1 MLRVSASSSTRIAR
15 LVVPA
20 ASVLPAQHQHQLHQ
34 QLHQQQHRL
43 MSTYVFDSFRGGS
56 GNAGG
61 GNSWQW
67 PITKANT
74 IFNIVPQGHK
84 YVVERFGKLHS
95 IQDSGWFL
103 AIPMVDNI
111 SYVIDVRERAMDIPP
126 QAAITRDNVSV
137 EVSGNLF
144 IRFQDPEKAAYGALN
159 PLYSVTQHAQ
169 SAMRSAIGEMELDEI
184 LHGRARLNSLIKG
197 ILQEASEPWGLEIR
211 RYEITE
217 VSPDQQIRIAMDKQA
232 AAERARREQVLR
244 AEGGKRRTELE
255 SEGVRISLANES
267 EGNLIKVRNE
277 AEATKTKILLEAQG
291 QAEAIRLL
299 ARAQAEALQ
308 AVSTELLKPGG
319 EDAARLALARDYVAM
334 YGEMGK
340 QSNTILF
347 NDRPADVSSLMVQAM
362 LAMKAVSGPET
373 TAAPMAMLEA
383 KATKKAPVEDLTDE
397 VFPDETSD
405 ETYPKKEE

>member
-1 MLRVSASSSTRIAR
+1 
-15 LVVPA
+15 
-20 ASVLPAQHQHQLHQ
+20 
-34 QLHQQQHRL
+34 
-43 MSTYVFDSFRGGS
+43 MSTYIFDSFGGGS
-56 GNAGG
+56 GSSNG

-67 PITKANT
+67 PIVKSNT

-103 AIPMVDNI
+103 AIPVVDKI
-111 SYVIDVRERAMDIPP
+111 SYVIDVRERALDIPP

-184 LHGRARLNSLIKG
+184 LHGAADLTIKG

-217 VSPDQQIRIAMDKQA
+217 VSPDQQIRSAMDKQA

-291 QAEAIRLL
+291 QSEAIRLL
-299 ARAQAEALQ
+299 AKAQAEALMAIAQ
-308 AVSTELLKPGG
+308 ELQKPGG

-347 NDRPADVSSLMVQAM
+347 NDRPADVSSLMAQAM
-362 LAMKAVSGPET
+362 TAMKAVSAEPK
-373 TAAPMAMLEA
+373 ASPVPQIEA
-383 KATKKAPVEDLTDE
+383 ATKKLLSRISRDETTRRFQYGARHKAVRIGRYRYWDYIDLTSFSTM
-397 VFPDETSD
+397 VSIYRTNFIQSRLLC
-405 ETYPKKEE
+405 YFCSYR